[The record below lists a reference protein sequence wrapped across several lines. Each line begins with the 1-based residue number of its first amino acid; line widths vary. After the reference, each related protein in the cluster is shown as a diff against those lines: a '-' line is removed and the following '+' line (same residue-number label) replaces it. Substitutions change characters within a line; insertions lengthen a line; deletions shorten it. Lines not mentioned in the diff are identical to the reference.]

1 MNHSLFRYWSQSK
14 LAYRLWGSF
23 LKQVLQRHVLHVLT
37 VLLAL
42 CLHNVVLNYVNTHYK
57 DSASVMMTTNILTLS
72 LSSTI
77 FPRTHRSKAENVHQD
92 PSRLERN
99 RHLRLVNQIFSFNDG
114 SGTCRKRDKWA
125 KRNGGN
131 LSDPFPLPSLT
142 FWDEQNAFVSRF

>member
-1 MNHSLFRYWSQSK
+1 MSKHRESTGIGLEPTLPSPPSKTELGPRLSEPQPFSVLVAIETCISSL
-14 LAYRLWGSF
+14 GSF

-77 FPRTHRSKAENVHQD
+77 SPHTHRSKAENVHQD
-92 PSRLERN
+92 PS
-99 RHLRLVNQIFSFNDG
+99 
-114 SGTCRKRDKWA
+114 
-125 KRNGGN
+125 
-131 LSDPFPLPSLT
+131 
-142 FWDEQNAFVSRF
+142 